1 MSSPLH
7 DENGAF
13 GESDAPPNV
22 YLPHVDATV
31 PSYDGYVDPA
41 AAHGWQNA
49 YDETREL
56 PPVRDDGVAGAGAGA
71 GTGTSVG
78 AGVGRAELRRQG
90 GRRSRGV
97 VVAVGAL
104 LLVCVAALVVGFAVS
119 GTSSHGSPGKG
130 DRTSATTGSTAG
142 RSTGGGVRHPFARGV
157 RDRCARRRFVGVR
170 AALGLRRGH
179 PHDRGIHDHR
189 SGRHFG
195 RALRDRHHGHPRA
208 RQRRSRPRSNQA
220 PQVSHL
226 PSRVSELGA
235 RP

>member
-71 GTGTSVG
+71 GTSVG

-90 GRRSRGV
+90 GRRSRRV

-104 LLVCVAALVVGFAVS
+104 GLVCVAALVVGFAVS

-142 RSTGGGVRHPFARGV
+142 RSTAGESATRSPGGSVTGAPA
-157 RDRCARRRFVGVR
+157 VG
-170 AALGLRRGH
+170 
-179 PHDRGIHDHR
+179 
-189 SGRHFG
+189 S
-195 RALRDRHHGHPRA
+195 
-208 RQRRSRPRSNQA
+208 S
-220 PQVSHL
+220 VS
-226 PSRVSELGA
+226 A
-235 RP
+235 RPSASAAATPTTAGSTTTAPAATSAAPSVAATTATPAHGNAGHGRGATKHPK

>member
-1 MSSPLH
+1 MQVLSLHSAAMSSPLH

-22 YLPHVDATV
+22 YLPHVDTTV

-56 PPVRDDGVAGAGAGA
+56 PPVRGDGVAGA
-71 GTGTSVG
+71 G

-90 GRRSRGV
+90 GRRSRRV

-104 LLVCVAALVVGFAVS
+104 GVVCVAALVVGFAVS

-142 RSTGGGVRHPFARGV
+142 RSTAGESATRSPGESVTGAPAVGSSVSARSSASAAITPTTAGSTTTAPAATSAAPSVTAATATPAHGNAGHGRGATKHPK
-157 RDRCARRRFVGVR
+157 
-170 AALGLRRGH
+170 
-179 PHDRGIHDHR
+179 
-189 SGRHFG
+189 
-195 RALRDRHHGHPRA
+195 
-208 RQRRSRPRSNQA
+208 
-220 PQVSHL
+220 
-226 PSRVSELGA
+226 
-235 RP
+235 